1 MNPILGNCAGMPRRD
16 FIQLGLGG
24 LLGAGFGDLL
34 RLEAGSVS
42 AAKAAAS
49 RGLAG
54 KQATSGTAHGGKPVN
69 CILIWLDGGPSHYET
84 FDPKPG
90 APSDIR
96 GSFQDIATAVPGI
109 RFSEAVPELAKVAD
123 KVTVIRSVC
132 HKDPNH
138 GGGNHYLMTGSP
150 TPVPVACGAFVT
162 FHPSFGSVVSWQRG
176 QRQGLPPYVSMPS
189 VTRSGG
195 PNFLG
200 GKHSAFVID
209 GQPNSADFKVRDVV
223 LPAQI
228 SEGRAAHRREL
239 RAALDT
245 MSRHADRLAEDP
257 AVNFDQYLQQGVDLV
272 LSSQAQA
279 AFDLSREDKKV
290 RDEYGRNDFGQR
302 LLMARRL
309 VEVGVSWVTVN
320 SGGWDHHTKL
330 FEAYKGDSVRNM
342 DRGVAALIRDLDQ
355 RGLLDSTLVVLL
367 GEFGRTPKV
376 NKDAGR
382 DHWPHAMSI
391 LMAGGGC
398 PRGAVVGATDAK
410 GYAAS
415 EAVYRPEDFAASLY
429 WKMGIDPN
437 QVLHTNTG
445 RPVQLVNNGRRIR
458 EIFTA

>member
-1 MNPILGNCAGMPRRD
+1 MPRRD
-16 FIQLGLGG
+16 FIQLGMGG

-34 RLEAGSVS
+34 RLEAAAAS
-42 AAKAAAS
+42 AAKS
-49 RGLAG
+49 GPNKVTLPGVVAG
-54 KQATSGTAHGGKPVN
+54 QKPVN
-69 CILIWLDGGPSHYET
+69 CILIWLDGGPSHYES

-96 GSFQDIATAVPGI
+96 GSFQDIATSVPGI

-123 KVTVIRSVC
+123 KTTVIRSVC

-223 LPAQI
+223 LPTEI
-228 SEGRAAHRREL
+228 SEGRATNRREL
-239 RAALDT
+239 RGALDS
-245 MSRHADRLAEDP
+245 MARYADRLAEDP
-257 AVNFDQYLQQGVDLV
+257 AVTFDQYLQQGVNLV

>member
-1 MNPILGNCAGMPRRD
+1 MPRRD
-16 FIQLGLGG
+16 FIQLGMGG
-24 LLGAGFGDLL
+24 LLGAGFADLM
-34 RLEAGSVS
+34 RLQAASGPAPGGSSRPS
-42 AAKAAAS
+42 AAPSGAAA
-49 RGLAG
+49 
-54 KQATSGTAHGGKPVN
+54 QKPVN
-69 CILIWLDGGPSHYET
+69 CILIWLDGGPSHYES

-162 FHPSFGSVVSWQRG
+162 FHPSFGSVVSWHRG
-176 QRQGLPPYVSMPS
+176 QREGLPPYVSMPS

-200 GKHSAFVID
+200 GKHAAFVID
-209 GQPNSADFKVRDVV
+209 GQPNSSDFKVRDVV
-223 LPAQI
+223 LPAEI

-239 RAALDT
+239 RGALDAMARYT
-245 MSRHADRLAEDP
+245 DRLAEDP
-257 AVNFDQYLQQGVDLV
+257 AVTFDQYLQQGVNLV
-272 LSSQAQA
+272 LSSRAQA

-309 VEVGVSWVTVN
+309 VEVGVSWITVN

-458 EIFTA
+458 ELFTA